1 MATPVHLRPN
11 APLADRVLLPGDPH
25 RALAVAQAVL
35 DEPRMFNHARGL
47 WGYTGTAADG
57 KLLTIQATG
66 MGGPSAAIV
75 IEELIDLGARSLV
88 RIGTCGALAPGFAL
102 GQLVA
107 AASVVAA
114 DGTSAALGA
123 ERVLE
128 GDVDL
133 TAALTAAGARPV
145 RAVST
150 DLFYDPRP
158 GVQDDWRADG
168 AEVVEM
174 EAATLLAVAARRGV
188 AAAVVLAVSNLLDGD
203 ERRRIEADDLERAGI
218 ALGEAG
224 YAALAA
230 VSR

>member
-1 MATPVHLRPN
+1 
-11 APLADRVLLPGDPH
+11 
-25 RALAVAQAVL
+25 
-35 DEPRMFNHARGL
+35 
-47 WGYTGTAADG
+47 
-57 KLLTIQATG
+57 
-66 MGGPSAAIV
+66 V

-102 GQLVA
+102 GELVA
-107 AASVVAA
+107 AATVVAA

-128 GDVDL
+128 GDADL
-133 TAALTAAGARPV
+133 TAALTEAEARPV

-158 GVQDDWRADG
+158 GIHDDWRATG

-188 AAAVVLAVSNLLDGD
+188 AAAVVLAVSDLLDGD